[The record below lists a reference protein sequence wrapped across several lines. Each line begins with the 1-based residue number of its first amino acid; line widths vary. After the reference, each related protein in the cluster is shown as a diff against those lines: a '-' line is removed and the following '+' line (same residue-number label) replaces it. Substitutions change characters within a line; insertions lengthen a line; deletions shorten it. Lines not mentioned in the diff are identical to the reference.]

1 VAKRKKA
8 AKPIIKWIVVERVS
22 GNSKLREVILK
33 GANGRQMFD
42 GNTVQ
47 KQNCERI
54 VSGLVEQLGSS
65 VIVVRN
71 DE

>member
-1 VAKRKKA
+1 
-8 AKPIIKWIVVERVS
+8 
-22 GNSKLREVILK
+22 
-33 GANGRQMFD
+33 MFD